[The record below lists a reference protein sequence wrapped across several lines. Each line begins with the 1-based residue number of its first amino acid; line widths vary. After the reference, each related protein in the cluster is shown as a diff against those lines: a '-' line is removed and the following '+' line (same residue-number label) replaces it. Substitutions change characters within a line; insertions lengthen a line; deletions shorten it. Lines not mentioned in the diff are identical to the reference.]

1 MGPTKR
7 PNEWSDEE
15 WSRRVLGAGFG
26 IRYGRRFFRS
36 LPNSPRCKACA
47 SPFARPFGPLMR
59 MVGKGP
65 FPGNPKYCSAC
76 FKQLLENHAGA
87 EVECSMLFADV
98 RGSTSMAETMT
109 ATEFRALMDRF
120 FATASDVLVDHDAV
134 VDKFVGDEVIGL
146 FIPALTGEL
155 HALRAIEAGRSLLA
169 ATGSGSA
176 EPWLPVGAGV
186 NTGVAW
192 VGAVGEGSQV
202 EFTALGDPVNV
213 AARLASAA
221 GPGELLVTAAAA
233 ESAHLA
239 DAGLEHRSLA
249 LKGKSELTDV
259 VVLGPS

>member
-1 MGPTKR
+1 
-7 PNEWSDEE
+7 
-15 WSRRVLGAGFG
+15 
-26 IRYGRRFFRS
+26 
-36 LPNSPRCKACA
+36 
-47 SPFARPFGPLMR
+47 MR
-59 MVGKGP
+59 MMGKGP

-76 FKQLLENHAGA
+76 FKQMLEHRAGA

-98 RGSTSMAETMT
+98 RGSTSMAESMT

-120 FATASDVLVDHDAV
+120 FATAADVLVDHDAI

-169 ATGSGSA
+169 ATGSNTPH
-176 EPWLPVGAGV
+176 PWVPVGAGV

-192 VGAVGEGSQV
+192 VGSVGEGSQV

-221 GPGELLVTAAAA
+221 GVGELLVSAAAA
-233 ESAHLA
+233 ASAQLA
-239 DAGLEHRSLA
+239 DVGLEHRSLA
-249 LKGKSELTDV
+249 LKGKSEPTDV

>member
-1 MGPTKR
+1 
-7 PNEWSDEE
+7 
-15 WSRRVLGAGFG
+15 
-26 IRYGRRFFRS
+26 
-36 LPNSPRCKACA
+36 
-47 SPFARPFGPLMR
+47 MR
-59 MVGKGP
+59 MIGKGP

-76 FKQLLENHAGA
+76 FKQMLEHRAGA

-120 FATASDVLVDHDAV
+120 FATAADVLVDHDAV

-155 HALRAIEAGRSLLA
+155 HARRAIEAGQSLLA
-169 ATGSGSA
+169 ATGSDTPH
-176 EPWLPVGAGV
+176 PWVPIGAGV
-186 NTGVAW
+186 NTGVAF

-221 GPGELLVTAAAA
+221 GPGELLVSASAAA
-233 ESAHLA
+233 SAHLA
-239 DAGLEHRSLA
+239 DAGLEHRQLT
-249 LKGKSELTDV
+249 LKGKSEPTDV